1 MASVNASN
9 RNLWIA
15 GGVLVFHAAALW
27 ALQSGLVRR
36 AVEVIVPVSVLAE
49 MVTPPAPQPEPPK
62 PPTPVLRQPHPAKPS
77 LPPAPQPVARIDAAP
92 SPNAPTGVAEP
103 QPPAPPIAA
112 PVAAAPVAAPPA
124 PPRIELPSSD
134 ADYLHNPKPAYPAM
148 SKRMGEQGKV
158 LVRVLIGAD
167 GSLIEAAIT
176 QSSGYERLDQAA
188 LSAVRQ
194 WRFVPGKRNGV
205 AVQMAHQVP
214 INFVLE

>member
-1 MASVNASN
+1 VIPSH

-15 GGVLVFHAAALW
+15 GGVLVLHAAALW

-36 AVEVIVPVSVLAE
+36 AVEIIVPVSVLAE
-49 MVTPPAPQPEPPK
+49 IVSPPPPQPEPPRPK
-62 PPTPVLRQPHPAKPS
+62 PPEPIVKQAHPVRPA
-77 LPPAPQPVARIDAAP
+77 LPPAPQPAARLDPAP

-103 QPPAPPIAA
+103 QPAAPPIAA
-112 PVAAAPVAAPPA
+112 PVAAAPAPAPAA

-167 GSLIEAAIT
+167 GSLLEAAIA
-176 QSSGYERLDQAA
+176 QSSGYERLDNAA
-188 LSAVRQ
+188 LAAVRQ

-205 AVQMAHQVP
+205 AVPMSHQVP
-214 INFVLE
+214 VNFILE